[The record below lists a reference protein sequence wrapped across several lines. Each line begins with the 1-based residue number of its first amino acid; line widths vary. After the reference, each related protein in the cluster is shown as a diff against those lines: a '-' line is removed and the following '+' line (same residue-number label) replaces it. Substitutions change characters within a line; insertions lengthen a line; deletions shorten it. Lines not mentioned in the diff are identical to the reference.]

1 MSENLRVSSPSRS
14 WALLVAVLALI
25 AYGSL
30 YPFQFFPAYPGFP
43 YQAWQQMAFLRP
55 SKGDLVANLLL
66 YLPLGG
72 LVAVLLVSR
81 RHAAAIAAAAT
92 LGAFLSAA
100 IETLQWLEPARVSSM
115 TDIALN
121 TIGACCGA
129 VAVRAYA
136 ALGRSWTLPGLMT
149 ARPPLVP
156 TAVIAAWL
164 LYRWAP
170 YVPTIDWQKYKD
182 ALKPLLTM
190 ADISV
195 LSVLRYAAGWL
206 VVAYALRFVVQP
218 AWRWRVAL
226 LLVGATLVAQIVVVD
241 KVLRPGEIIALVLV
255 AAAAFGLQSMRDSS
269 RAVALAGLMAL
280 VVAVEGLR
288 PFVFSTVPVG
298 FSWIPFRVSLSSSAD
313 NNAIVLLEKGFRYGA
328 LLWLLGRAGSSSWV
342 SIGMVAIL
350 VGGLEVLQRWLPGR
364 IAEITDVALVVLL
377 GALLAMVGQTE
388 AEQGRT

>member
-298 FSWIPFRVSLSSSAD
+298 FSWIPFRV
-313 NNAIVLLEKGFRYGA
+313 
-328 LLWLLGRAGSSSWV
+328 
-342 SIGMVAIL
+342 IL
-350 VGGLEVLQRWLPGR
+350 
-364 IAEITDVALVVLL
+364 
-377 GALLAMVGQTE
+377 
-388 AEQGRT
+388 